1 MNEFLESISHT
12 WELLV
17 SLTGAFITALLG
29 VLMRHG
35 HRVSQGEEW
44 EWKRVMWDAPTV
56 FVMGITA
63 GAIGKYLENHYGFPE
78 LITWALAANFGY
90 LGPTLVDR
98 AARFLEESRGKK
110 DEEK

>member
-1 MNEFLESISHT
+1 MEDFPKSLVSSI
-12 WELLV
+12 ELLI
-17 SLTGAFITALLG
+17 SLTGAFITAFLG

-35 HRVSQGEEW
+35 HRASQGEEW
-44 EWKRVMWDAPTV
+44 EWKRILWDAPTV

-63 GAIGKYLENHYGFPE
+63 GAMGKYLETHYGFPE

-98 AARFLEESRGKK
+98 IAKIVEERKGK
-110 DEEK
+110 

>member
-1 MNEFLESISHT
+1 MQEFFESIGNV

-17 SLTGAFITALLG
+17 SLTGAFITAFLG

-35 HRVSQGEEW
+35 HRAAQGEEW
-44 EWKRVMWDAPTV
+44 EWRRIMLDAPTV

-63 GAIGKYLENHYGFPE
+63 GAAGQYLETHYGFPE

-98 AARFLEESRGKK
+98 IAKILEDRKGK
-110 DEEK
+110 

>member
-1 MNEFLESISHT
+1 MEELPKNLYNTF
-12 WELLV
+12 ELLV
-17 SLTGAFITALLG
+17 SLTGAFITAFLG

-35 HRVSQGEEW
+35 HRASQGEEW
-44 EWKRVMWDAPTV
+44 EWRRILLDAPTV

-63 GAIGKYLENHYGFPE
+63 GAAGQYLETHYGFPE

-98 AARFLEESRGKK
+98 IAKILEDRKGK
-110 DEEK
+110 